1 MKEEKVL
8 KVGAIGCGGIF
19 NFAHLPA
26 WVDTEDAQLIALYDI
41 DHKHLEQ
48 TKQRYLAL
56 LEKRIKETESQ
67 VPNEN
72 ETEIF
77 LKERADFYKNKL
89 ENITIYSDV
98 HELIKDVD
106 VIDVCTSVK
115 YHAPY
120 AIMGLEHNVHAMTEK
135 PMARTWWEA
144 KKLVKAVEK
153 SEAFYQLNDDNIF
166 LPRYQLMKNI
176 IEGGMI
182 GDIQSCWIARGSHGP
197 EWSPWFWNPQISG
210 GGCLMDYG
218 THAVTSLWYLIGF
231 DKEPTEVKSIRIST
245 RHKHRPIENRL
256 TKISVD
262 DDAHFKVMFRDPTN
276 NSWITMVIEA
286 TWSWPELGEDSGSVS
301 GFIRIQGSNGELTG
315 YRDKERADWI
325 KISGIEHKDKLMR
338 VPETDPEIDSI
349 RGEIRSF
356 LSCARQNKKPV
367 LNEKVGLGVMQVLG
381 SAYLSEV
388 RDRKTITL
396 KEFRRFNHEL
406 SSKYKSDE
414 ELENAVVDFLMKPY
428 GR

>member
-1 MKEEKVL
+1 MKEGKVL

-56 LEKRIKETESQ
+56 LKKRIKETESQ

-72 ETEIF
+72 ETEIS

-106 VIDVCTSVK
+106 VIDVCTPVK

-144 KKLVKAVEK
+144 NKLVKAVEK

-182 GDIQSCWIARGSHGP
+182 GDVQSCWIARGSHGP
-197 EWSPWFWNPQISG
+197 EWNPWFWNPQISG

-245 RHKHRPIENRL
+245 RHKHRLIENRL
-256 TKISVD
+256 TKVSVD
-262 DDAHFKVMFRDPTN
+262 DDAHFKVMFRYPTN
-276 NSWITMVIEA
+276 NSWITMIIEA
-286 TWSWPELGEDSGSVS
+286 TWSWPELGEESSSVS

-315 YRDKERADWI
+315 YRDKEGADWI

-338 VPETDPEIDSI
+338 VPETVPEIDSI

-356 LSCARQNKKPV
+356 LSCVRQNKKPV
-367 LNEKVGLGVMQVLG
+367 LNERVGLGVMQVLG

-396 KEFRRFNHEL
+396 EEFRRFNHEL

-428 GR
+428 I

>member
-428 GR
+428 I